1 MRAVV
6 IEPREGGARLVVKD
20 VEEPAPGPRDVMVR
34 VCSAGLN
41 RADLRR
47 AASHFARSE
56 GAVGPAIGGLELA
69 GEVVARGAD
78 VHDLVVGD
86 RVMAMSGGA
95 WAELAAFD
103 HRLSVRVPADFT
115 WHQAAATPISFITA
129 HDALS
134 RAAGFRQ
141 GETVLIQGATSSAG
155 LAATQLAVAMGAK
168 KVFATSTSPRKL
180 PTLTAL
186 GAVSIDATSE
196 DVARRVQE
204 ETDGLGADVV
214 LDIVG
219 EGVVQQNIDA
229 AAVQG
234 RIVCLGRLAGTVG
247 QFNLDEFSRKRI
259 VMTGVTF
266 RTRTSEERFQV
277 VRRFTNE
284 ILPLLRA
291 GSVVPMIDR
300 SFALPEVELAED
312 YMKTSA
318 GIGKILIDVA

>member
-1 MRAVV
+1 MRAAV
-6 IEPREGGARLVVKD
+6 IEPGEDGPRLVVRD
-20 VEEPAPGPRDVMVR
+20 VAEPAPGARDVMVR

-56 GAVGPAIGGLELA
+56 GVVGPAIGGLELA
-69 GEVVARGAD
+69 GEVVALGAD
-78 VHDLVVGD
+78 VHDVAIGD

-103 HRLSVRVPADFT
+103 HRLSVGVPSNFS

-134 RAAGFRQ
+134 RAAGFRP

-180 PTLTAL
+180 ATLTAL
-186 GAVSIDATSE
+186 GAIGIDATAH
-196 DVARRVQE
+196 DVARQVQD
-204 ETDGLGADVV
+204 ETDGAGADVV

-234 RIVCLGRLAGTVG
+234 RIVCLGRLAGTAG

-259 VMTGVTF
+259 VMIGVTF

-277 VRRFTNE
+277 VRRFTDE
-284 ILPLLRA
+284 ILPLLAA
-291 GSVVPMIDR
+291 GSVVPMVDR
-300 SFALPEVELAED
+300 SFALPEVEEAEA
-312 YMKTSA
+312 YMKTST